1 MDFAELTES
10 ARERK
15 LSAVADAEDL
25 EAESL
30 IKPPPQLASP
40 AEWIVRVWKLCKEE
54 ARHGRTE
61 LEINC
66 EDPGDPADSAQ
77 PVEFAQWLENAQEVR
92 EKHGD
97 RLHDFINDAIDE
109 RRRAYLNYLVD
120 VFRAEIPTADLLA
133 HNRSIYISWS
143 RKRIKTG
150 S

>member
-1 MDFAELTES
+1 MDFAELAEA
-10 ARERK
+10 AREQN
-15 LSAVADAEDL
+15 LSVAADPEDQ
-25 EAESL
+25 EAERL
-30 IKPPPQLASP
+30 IKPPPALARP

-66 EDPGDPADSAQ
+66 EDPGDPADSGQ
-77 PVEFAQWLENAQEVR
+77 PAEFVQWLENAQAVL
-92 EKHGD
+92 EKHRD
-97 RLHDFINDAIDE
+97 HLNDSINDVIDE
-109 RRRAYLNYLVD
+109 RRRVYLDYLVD
-120 VFRAEIPTADLLA
+120 VFRAEIPTADILA